1 MKRYLALCLML
12 VSLAALASADELKP
26 PDADRIL
33 LTQRDQSLVQK
44 LVAGGLRLAK
54 EEDHLRRAQYCNDLA
69 KNLADEIR
77 QAADDHD
84 GDRAVELGRHLQEML
99 QTGVAAN
106 LDRERAQIPPGSSRE
121 PELGAVRQQ
130 TESFISLL
138 LEDLAQGMKDNPAA
152 WQELQHAIQE
162 AQAAVVQPVS
172 QR

>member
-106 LDRERAQIPPGSSRE
+106 LDRERSQIPPGSSRE
-121 PELGAVRQQ
+121 AELGAVRQQ

-138 LEDLAQGMKDNPAA
+138 LEDLAQGMKDNPVA
-152 WQELQHAIQE
+152 WQELRHAIQE